1 LAIIFKGSA
10 LHGAA
15 LKPNKILQGF
25 GLNSNK
31 LLLNNLLQQ
40 THVNIPA
47 NLVVDFQSLNKKK
60 SLLKAIL
67 YK

>member
-1 LAIIFKGSA
+1 
-10 LHGAA
+10 